1 MINQNQSCGLKTI
14 FIVVISMI
22 FFAKFN
28 NNWILF
34 KKIHEVWLK
43 FKNSENQL
51 ISMNS
56 VSEKSINELLE
67 ISQVCYRLINTQN
80 CGLYLTENCLSKS
93 DNKVLTLPVYNFGSW
108 SVFSVSDLLI
118 RSIVW
123 TGICT
128 CRWHFYWFRNSI
140 WIPKNR

>member
-1 MINQNQSCGLKTI
+1 MINQNQSCELKKI

-28 NNWILF
+28 HNWILF

-56 VSEKSINELLE
+56 VSEKSLNELLE
-67 ISQVCYRLINTQN
+67 IWQVSYRLINTQN
-80 CGLYLTENCLSKS
+80 CGLYETENCLSKS
-93 DNKVLTLPVYNFGSW
+93 DNKVPILPIYNFGSW
-108 SVFSVSDLLI
+108 SVFSGAEHPVPDNIFFVFKMPDGRAPRGRPS
-118 RSIVW
+118 RESI
-123 TGICT
+123 
-128 CRWHFYWFRNSI
+128 
-140 WIPKNR
+140 P